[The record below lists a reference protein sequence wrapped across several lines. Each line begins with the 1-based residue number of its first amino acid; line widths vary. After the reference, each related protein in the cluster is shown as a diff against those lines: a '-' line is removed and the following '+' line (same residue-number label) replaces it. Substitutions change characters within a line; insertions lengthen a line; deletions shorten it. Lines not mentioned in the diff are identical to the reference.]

1 VAPLGHEAYLA
12 GMRMFNL
19 RNVDPVGGFGAFIEH
34 WKQPTPYR
42 WQILALSVVLT
53 FTMMV
58 LFMPKTE
65 RAPPEKPDIIWINS
79 WPEDRTE
86 KEILDSNLANQ
97 KRKEAAAAVEKQRQE
112 FRRQFYRKLA
122 RASGFD
128 PDELEREYSRQPA
141 AKPTAQ
147 ATPAP
152 ATAPA
157 AAPAPAK
164 PAGPPAK

>member
-1 VAPLGHEAYLA
+1 
-12 GMRMFNL
+12 MRMFNL
-19 RNVDPVGGFGAFIEH
+19 RNVDPVGGFGSFVEQ

-42 WQILALSVVLT
+42 WQILGLSVALT

-65 RAPPEKPDIIWINS
+65 RAPPEKPTVIWINS
-79 WPEDRTE
+79 WPENRSE

-97 KRKEAAAAVEKQRQE
+97 KRKEAAAAVEKQREE

-128 PDELEREYSRQPA
+128 PDELEREYSRQSA
-141 AKPTAQ
+141 AKPA
-147 ATPAP
+147 ANAK
-152 ATAPA
+152 ADAAPA
-157 AAPAPAK
+157 AAPAASPVSAK
-164 PAGPPAK
+164 PAGTPPK

>member
-1 VAPLGHEAYLA
+1 
-12 GMRMFNL
+12 MRMFNL
-19 RNVDPVGGFGAFIEH
+19 RNVDPIGGFGAFFEH

-42 WQILALSVVLT
+42 WQILGLSVALT

-79 WPEDRTE
+79 WPEGRTE

-97 KRKEAAAAVEKQRQE
+97 KRKEAAAAVEKERQE

-141 AKPTAQ
+141 AKPA
-147 ATPAP
+147 AKAPAP
-152 ATAPA
+152 AAVPA

-164 PAGPPAK
+164 PAGTPPK

>member
-1 VAPLGHEAYLA
+1 
-12 GMRMFNL
+12 MRMFNL
-19 RNVDPVGGFGAFIEH
+19 RNVDPIGGFGAFFEH

-42 WQILALSVVLT
+42 WQILGLSVALT

-65 RAPPEKPDIIWINS
+65 RAPPEKPTIIWINS
-79 WPEDRTE
+79 WPEDHTE
-86 KEILDSNLANQ
+86 KEILDSNLTNQ
-97 KRKEAAAAVEKQRQE
+97 KRKEAAAAVEKERQE

-141 AKPTAQ
+141 AKPTAK
-147 ATPAP
+147 AA
-152 ATAPA
+152 AAPA

-164 PAGPPAK
+164 PAGTPPK